1 MEVVK
6 NFFETGLAEQI
17 FSFETMAMVLC
28 VTVFLW
34 VGSVVLDVVIYMLKG
49 TAFARRCAFLAKC
62 VCACLLFAFTFMPFL
77 AIESVRHSR
86 RAVKR
91 AAKSAAFVARM

>member
-6 NFFETGLAEQI
+6 NFFETGLAAQI
-17 FSFETMAMVLC
+17 FSFETMAMVIC
-28 VTVFLW
+28 VTAVLW
-34 VGSVVLDVVIYMLKG
+34 VSSILLDLAIYMLHG
-49 TAFARRCAFLAKC
+49 TAFARGCTFFAKC

-77 AIESVRHSR
+77 VIESIKHSR

-91 AAKSAAFVARM
+91 AARSAAFVAKM